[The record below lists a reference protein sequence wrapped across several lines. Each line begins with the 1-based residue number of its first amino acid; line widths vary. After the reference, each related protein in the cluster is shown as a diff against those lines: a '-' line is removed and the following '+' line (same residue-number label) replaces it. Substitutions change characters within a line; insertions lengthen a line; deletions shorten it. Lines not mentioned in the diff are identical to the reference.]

1 MNLTVK
7 IREDGIINTKGFLN
21 LSDYSDMESMLEDIV
36 RIDNDNNLYQSI
48 LKEPL
53 FEKKPTL
60 DGVFEQMT
68 GVLT

>member
-1 MNLTVK
+1 
-7 IREDGIINTKGFLN
+7 
-21 LSDYSDMESMLEDIV
+21 MESMLEDIV

-53 FEKKPTL
+53 FEKRPTL